1 MRQEKFTVSL
11 PSHWITSI
19 CVFSHLYF
27 THCFRSVL
35 RLATPFTS
43 PTLEVCVRIVFRR
56 FCAHRNRRY
65 LRNDGTPFTRT
76 LTILI
81 KIYKN
86 PFTFQLWMRSLI
98 INMMNFTKTNS
109 NTRAPRTVHNK
120 LEIISLIFL
129 VAIKKSIWIAIK
141 SYCSINE
148 CFDDCRRKKNHQKTQ
163 L

>member
-1 MRQEKFTVSL
+1 MLVWTFQVFSMRQEKFTVSL

-35 RLATPFTS
+35 RLAIPFTS
-43 PTLEVCVRIVFRR
+43 PTLEVYVRIVFRR
-56 FCAHRNRRY
+56 FCAHRNERY
-65 LRNDGTPFTRT
+65 LRNDGTPFTWT

-98 INMMNFTKTNS
+98 INIMNFMFCTQRQTQ
-109 NTRAPRTVHNK
+109 THAHRAWFIINWK
-120 LEIISLIFL
+120 LFFSFFSWRLKNQFELQLNLI
-129 VAIKKSIWIAIK
+129 A
-141 SYCSINE
+141 
-148 CFDDCRRKKNHQKTQ
+148 Q
-163 L
+163 